1 LRASYNIQKFV
12 NLYRGRYKLVKII
25 VKQILMYS
33 KNQIRLVSNI
43 LKNNTTNYWTG
54 KNCILFEKKF
64 SLYHNLKYSV
74 AVANG
79 SVALEIALKSLNL
92 NKNDQVIVTSRSF
105 IISAS
110 CVLNLGLKP
119 VFADVDENGN
129 LDISSIKKVYN
140 KKIKAIIVVHL
151 NGLPC
156 DMDPILQFVKK
167 NKIFLIEDC
176 SQAHGAIYKN
186 KKLGSFGHVATW
198 SFCQDKI
205 ISTGGEGGMVSTNSK
220 KIWTKCWTL
229 KDHGKNYNSVF
240 YKKHKTGFR
249 WLHDNLGSNYR
260 MTEMQAAI
268 GRLQLKTL
276 DNQLK
281 IRNRIA
287 NIYLSELKD
296 YYKKYNLLQKPDFKC
311 QTCPFKK
318 NEKKCNKCLHAFYRL
333 NLFIN
338 KNKIKQIKLIEQLNK
353 NKINCSVGSC
363 PEIYREK
370 IFKKL
375 KFYPKQ
381 RLPNAKLLGESSIM
395 FPIDPARSMVKV
407 KTQINSIKKIFN
419 KYL

>member
-1 LRASYNIQKFV
+1 MYCS
-12 NLYRGRYKLVKII
+12 
-25 VKQILMYS
+25 KQI
-33 KNQIRLVSNI
+33 NLVSKI

-54 KNCILFEKKF
+54 NQSKKF
-64 SLYHNLKYSV
+64 EREFSKYNNTKYSI
-74 AVANG
+74 AVSNG

-92 NKNDQVIVTSRSF
+92 KKNEEVIVTSRSF
-105 IISAS
+105 VISAS
-110 CVLNLGLKP
+110 CVLNIGLKP

-129 LDISSIKKVYN
+129 IDIKSIKNVYN
-140 KKIKAIIVVHL
+140 KNIKAIIVVHL
-151 NGLPC
+151 NGLSC
-156 DMDPILQFVKK
+156 DMDPILKFIQKK
-167 NKIFLIEDC
+167 KLFLIEDC

-186 KKLGSFGHVATW
+186 KKVGSFGDISTW

-205 ISTGGEGGMVSTNSK
+205 ISTGGEGGMISTNNK
-220 KIWTKCWTL
+220 KLWLKCWSM
-229 KDHGKNYNSVF
+229 KDHGKNYKNVF

-249 WLHDNLGSNYR
+249 WLHDSLGSNYR

-268 GRLQLKTL
+268 GRE
-276 DNQLK
+276 QLK
-281 IRNRIA
+281 ILNNKIKKRNLIA
-287 NIYLSELKD
+287 NLYINKLKN
-296 YYKKYNLLQKPDFKC
+296 YYQKFNILKKPNFKC
-311 QTCPFKK
+311 QTCPFKQ
-318 NEKKCNKCLHAFYRL
+318 NFKKCNKCVHAFYRL

-375 KFYPKQ
+375 KLYPKQ

-395 FPIDPARSMVKV
+395 FPIDPARSMAKV
-407 KTQINSIKKIFN
+407 KTEINSIKKILN